1 MELIG
6 TVTAGTEE
14 VITVPEGADYAR
26 VYMDYSFVGKLKR
39 FFYHV
44 GTLSMAITYDDES
57 AISGRIIK
65 NNLETGFELI
75 NYPQNA
81 GEFVDYMLNGPRKN
95 IEQFRIFGPG
105 LKDLEPQMTIEW
117 YSYE

>member
-1 MELIG
+1 MRYSLIG
-6 TVTAGTEE
+6 K
-14 VITVPEGADYAR
+14 I
-26 VYMDYSFVGKLKR
+26 KR

-44 GTLSMAITYDDES
+44 GTLGMIIIYDDES
-57 AISGRIIK
+57 AVSGRIIK

-75 NYPQNA
+75 NYPQDT
-81 GEFVDYMLNGPRKN
+81 GELVEYMLYGPYKR
-95 IEQFRIFGPG
+95 IEQFRIYGMG